1 MSGGHVDPAGCR
13 ANTRT
18 LPIVFN
24 AVGDPVSNS
33 FIARIVGPRADATR
47 ILLGNSEAVASA
59 LGRRPGRAVSENGR
73 LRQGTGGYPRG
84 DRRRRG
90 LVLPL
95 LSFLARLLA
104 EKSGPIPIFSRYS
117 HVDSHWVLREVDP
130 VRSRWDASGPNSA
143 CPACQTRSTSK
154 VRLFDFGDCGPPI

>member
-90 LVLPL
+90 LVLPA
-95 LSFLARLLA
+95 LS
-104 EKSGPIPIFSRYS
+104 SSRSTLGRSRRDPVRFPYS

-130 VRSRWDASGPNSA
+130 VRSRWEASGPNSV
-143 CPACQTRSTSK
+143 CPTCQTRSTSK
-154 VRLFDFGDCGPPI
+154 VRSFDFGDCGPPI